1 MSKLIAIAVSA
12 KATLVAASFAL
23 ARGEILPAI
32 LISIVF
38 NLAQLAAKPVG
49 QTVPQGTL
57 VAEGSPPPAISNEQ
71 NAGG

>member
-1 MSKLIAIAVSA
+1 MSKLFAIAVSA
-12 KATLVAASFAL
+12 KATLIAASFAL

-49 QTVPQGTL
+49 QTAPQETI
-57 VAEGSPPPAISNEQ
+57 VAEGLPPPVISNEQ
-71 NAGG
+71 NEGG